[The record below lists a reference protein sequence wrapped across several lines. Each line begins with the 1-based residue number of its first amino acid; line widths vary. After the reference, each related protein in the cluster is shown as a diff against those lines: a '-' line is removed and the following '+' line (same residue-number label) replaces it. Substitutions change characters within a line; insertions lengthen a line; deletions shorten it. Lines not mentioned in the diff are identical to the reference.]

1 MHFILAAIF
10 IGVLAG
16 YIGFAFGPKVEAKV
30 EKEEASA
37 KAAVQAE
44 VTNLE
49 KKL

>member
-30 EKEEASA
+30 EKEKANA
-37 KAAVQAE
+37 KAE